1 MNFCNFAK
9 VIIGR
14 NSKEPL
20 SVNSSPQDGK
30 SEIANKTSNVSS
42 TFRYNFYSNIMY
54 NYPKMHLPYEKFIRQ
69 LPRLQNYLTK
79 PKYWKNKNKF
89 EEKKDFLQ
97 KFSLQQWELSSEK
110 QKQSHSIENCV
121 ACENSLVY
129 HSALHSSASKEVENI
144 VEISKNLTNSMKLKG
159 VDGVHELLNVLEP
172 IVEKKINTKLKTSVQ
187 QKYNLTE
194 KIPSEQKRKMKLQIT
209 REN

>member
-20 SVNSSPQDGK
+20 SVNSSSQDGK

-69 LPRLQNYLTK
+69 LPRLQNYKSGKDTGKINVAEYVKAMRSNRMNMIQTYVGFFLFSFRLT
-79 PKYWKNKNKF
+79 NI
-89 EEKKDFLQ
+89 L
-97 KFSLQQWELSSEK
+97 
-110 QKQSHSIENCV
+110 
-121 ACENSLVY
+121 
-129 HSALHSSASKEVENI
+129 NI
-144 VEISKNLTNSMKLKG
+144 VIRDFFFVFYLKRIFYKCSS
-159 VDGVHELLNVLEP
+159 LEAP
-172 IVEKKINTKLKTSVQ
+172 KTLFG
-187 QKYNLTE
+187 KTC
-194 KIPSEQKRKMKLQIT
+194 
-209 REN
+209 